1 MAQPMINV
9 GGSNLPPEILQQQQA
24 LNRQQQMAQL
34 LMQQGQS
41 MPSGQMVSGRYVAPS
56 FFQYA
61 APLFQSYAGTKL
73 AEKGDKTALDLAKQL
88 RQQYAN
94 EAQQYQTL
102 LRGKE
107 AIEGG
112 IYGPDNKLTMQT
124 TPDMIGPQGELTSQ
138 YRKVAP
144 VAAVA
149 PNPQAANLFGST
161 AFSPVL
167 QRFATEEMFK
177 KPKYKEVTQ
186 YNQQTGNTEIYRYDE
201 NSQNPRETMQFI
213 GISKPAISPEAQIRF
228 GDEGIGIPAQFRG
241 GATGQPTSAY
251 GANVQ
256 ITPNQVR
263 PQGQPMGQPSTIPV
277 VGGQTQPKVETKT
290 QPFTLQRFGYDPFQ
304 GPELPKNVFGK
315 DARALQLEQ
324 KKPITG
330 DAAKTVSGATNYID
344 SLNRYRDYM
353 NTLTPQDLV
362 NPQVRAQLETK
373 HKQVLLTG
381 KEANNLGVLNGGDER
396 ILNAVMPNYS
406 DILITKNTLN
416 KVIDDQM
423 QFGSGAI
430 VAQYRTSEKSVPER
444 LRKYVE
450 IEPPK
455 PAEQKGQPKPT
466 GKTVRA
472 MLGGESIVVKN
483 GKWVN
488 ERTGKAVE

>member
-1 MAQPMINV
+1 MAQPMLNV
-9 GGSNLPPEILQQQQA
+9 GGNLPPEILQQQQA

-94 EAQQYQTL
+94 EAQQYQNI
-102 LRGKE
+102 LRGQE
-107 AIEGG
+107 QTFEQAGPTQTGG
-112 IYGPDNKLTMQT
+112 NIPNQT
-124 TPDMIGPQGELTSQ
+124 
-138 YRKVAP
+138 YRTGAD
-144 VAAVA
+144 
-149 PNPQAANLFGST
+149 PQAAYLFGST
-161 AFSPVL
+161 AYNPVL
-167 QRFATEEMFK
+167 QQASAK
-177 KPKYKEVTQ
+177 KMLEGPKYKEVTQ

-201 NSQNPRETMQFI
+201 NSQNPRDTMQFL

-228 GDEGIGIPAQFRG
+228 GDENINIPAQFRG
-241 GATGQPTSAY
+241 GAVGQPTSAY

-256 ITPNQVR
+256 FTPNQTR

-396 ILNAVMPNYS
+396 ILNALMPNYS